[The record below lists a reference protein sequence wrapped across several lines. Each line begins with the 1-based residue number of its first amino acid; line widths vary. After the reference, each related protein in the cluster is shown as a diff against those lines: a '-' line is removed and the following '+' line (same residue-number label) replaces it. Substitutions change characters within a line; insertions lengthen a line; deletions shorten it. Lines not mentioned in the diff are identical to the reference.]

1 MFSER
6 GFIRP
11 DIEMLGRLIQERDS
25 IVVGKRVGKRGS
37 RRPTRLNGE
46 GAGVPEDAVADRS
59 MRFPAFC
66 NALGER
72 RSQRGRNCYYSIIY
86 VCTRVHML

>member
-11 DIEMLGRLIQERDS
+11 DIEMLGRLIQERHTLLLEN
-25 IVVGKRVGKRGS
+25 VAAV
-37 RRPTRLNGE
+37 LNGE
-46 GAGVPEDAVADRS
+46 SVGVPEDAVADRS
-59 MRFPAFC
+59 LRFPAFC

-72 RSQRGRNCYYSIIY
+72 RSQLGRNCYYSI
-86 VCTRVHML
+86 L